1 MDPIWT
7 NRAVKSAVLNQPPK
21 LIFSVCQALGAV
33 GCVLLSEHIKKKMQ
47 KKNENAERSSSSGS
61 ESGGKGES
69 GLRSSSSVCN
79 KERDS
84 KCLHCVR
91 RISNILI
98 AMLRHGLMKVE

>member
-47 KKNENAERSSSSGS
+47 KKNENALNKNTSES
-61 ESGGKGES
+61 ESGERGV
-69 GLRSSSSVCN
+69 RSSSSVCN